1 MDLQDEN
8 TAFHITFNSLPD
20 KHHLPLTLIP
30 ELRTDKRRPPLTL
43 TPELRTDKRRPPLTL
58 IPGLRT
64 DKRFYSARKQAVKE
78 IL

>member
-43 TPELRTDKRRPPLTL
+43 

>member
-30 ELRTDKRRPPLTL
+30 G
-43 TPELRTDKRRPPLTL
+43 LRTDKRRPPLTL
-58 IPGLRT
+58 IPELRT
-64 DKRFYSARKQAVKE
+64 DKRFYSTRKQAVKE
-78 IL
+78 VL

>member
-30 ELRTDKRRPPLTL
+30 ELRTDKR
-43 TPELRTDKRRPPLTL
+43 
-58 IPGLRT
+58 
-64 DKRFYSARKQAVKE
+64 FYSARKQAVKE
-78 IL
+78 VL

>member
-43 TPELRTDKRRPPLTL
+43 

-78 IL
+78 VL